1 MTVKEIFSLAMSGY
15 VPEKRISSSDSGMFG
30 ANNPNS
36 KIVLQY
42 NSKGE
47 FMAKYYSVSEAE
59 RETGIAAATIS
70 KCLHEKAPWAGR
82 QHFVFRFAKSTNSL

>member
-1 MTVKEIFSLAMSGY
+1 MTVKEIYSLAMSGY
-15 VPEKRISSSDSGMFG
+15 VPERRISTTDTGMFG
-30 ANNPNS
+30 AGNPNA

-47 FMAKYYSVSEAE
+47 FMTKYYSVSEAE
-59 RETGIAAATIS
+59 RETGIASATIS

-82 QHFVFRFAKSTNSL
+82 QHFIFRFAKSTN

>member
-15 VPEKRISSSDSGMFG
+15 VPERRISATDTGMFG
-30 ANNPNS
+30 AGNPNA

-47 FMAKYYSVSEAE
+47 FMTKYYSVSEAE
-59 RETGIAAATIS
+59 RETGIASATIS
-70 KCLHEKAPWAGR
+70 KCLHEKIPYAGKA
-82 QHFVFRFAKSTNSL
+82 HYIFRFARKMD

>member
-1 MTVKEIFSLAMSGY
+1 MDVKTIFELAMSGY
-15 VPEKRISSSDSGMFG
+15 VPERRISATDAGMFG
-30 ANNPNS
+30 ENNPNS

-59 RETGIAAATIS
+59 RETGISSTTIS
-70 KCLHEKAPWAGR
+70 KCLHEKVPYAGR
-82 QHFVFRFAKSTNSL
+82 QHFVFRFSKSTN